1 MALPKSDTEIE
12 SRVPQQTT
20 EDILYGIGRAFAQGL
35 TFGTADEVEAFVRS
49 QFLSGGKSYAEEVAN
64 IREEQRKF
72 SKAHPFVAFGA
83 EVIGSIPSAMAGG
96 AGLARL
102 GITGAGRVAAIESAL
117 YGAGQAEGGVAERVK
132 SAALSGV
139 IGAGAGKALQKATP
153 VVSSAA
159 SQLLRERI
167 PLTVGQRLG
176 GGFKSLEE
184 RLAGFQFIGEPI
196 KRAEQTALDAFNR
209 VAMNKAIAPLGKEVP
224 ANLTGQDAFAYADN
238 LVSDAYGEVLPKLN
252 VTTDPL
258 ETAAV
263 KILEIDDIGLTAEAQ
278 EIFSKKAQALLF
290 NRAEEGVLSGEA
302 LKKAESDLGAE
313 AIRMI
318 TRGTSQEADAG
329 RALYNLQAALR
340 QEAASQNPV
349 AGASLQKV
357 NQAWKQL
364 QPVQKAVVT
373 AASGTGGRFTPSQ
386 LLRGMRGFEAGP
398 RKKKY
403 ARGELPMQPFAQAA
417 QDVMGRT
424 IPESGTAGR
433 MDIMSG
439 VLDPFRL
446 TGRIAGRMAAEAVYG
461 SPVGSAM
468 VTRGLLQAPVA
479 AARQATPMLSATQ
492 AAPMAESLLG
502 VGEARAEPMM
512 QTPESWTEQ
521 RVDRLGRPVTVRFTE
536 GGARSEVIAR

>member
-1 MALPKSDTEIE
+1 MGLPKSDTEME
-12 SRVPQQTT
+12 GRVPQQTT
-20 EDILYGIGRAFAQGL
+20 EDILYGIGRAVAQGL
-35 TFGTADEVEAFVRS
+35 TFGTADEAEAFVRS
-49 QFLSGGKSYAEEVAN
+49 QFVSGGKSYAKEIAK
-64 IREEQRKF
+64 IRQEQAKF
-72 SKAHPFVAFGA
+72 SKAHPYAAFAAEIVGA
-83 EVIGSIPSAMAGG
+83 IPSAMAGG

-102 GITGAGRVAAIESAL
+102 GVTGVGKVAAIESGA
-117 YGAGQAEGGVAERVK
+117 YGAGAAEGGPVERVK
-132 SAALSGV
+132 GAAISAPLGV
-139 IGAGAGKALQKATP
+139 AGAKALQAATP
-153 VVSSAA
+153 VVSQAA
-159 SQLLRERI
+159 SQLLREGI

-196 KRAEQTALDAFNR
+196 KRAEQMALNAFNR
-209 VAMNKAIAPLGKEVP
+209 VAMDKAIAPLGKKVP
-224 ANLTGQDAFAYADN
+224 KNLTGQDAFAYADN
-238 LVSDAYGEVLPKLN
+238 LVSEAYTQVLPKLS

-263 KILEIDDIGLTAEAQ
+263 KILELDDIGLTTEAQ

-290 NRAEEGVLSGEA
+290 NRAEDGVLSGEA

-318 TRGTSQEADAG
+318 ARGSSQEADAG
-329 RALYNLQAALR
+329 RALFNLQSSLR
-340 QEAASQNPV
+340 QEAVSQNPV
-349 AGASLQKV
+349 AGADLQKA

-439 VLDPFRL
+439 ALDPLRL
-446 TGRIAGRMAAEAVYG
+446 TGRIAGRMAAEAAYG
-461 SPVGSAM
+461 SPAGSALL
-468 VTRGLLQAPVA
+468 TRGLLQAPLEG
-479 AARQATPMLSATQ
+479 ARRAVPMLSATQ
-492 AAPMAESLLG
+492 GVPMVEERMSGLLD
-502 VGEARAEPMM
+502 AYYP
-512 QTPESWTEQ
+512 
-521 RVDRLGRPVTVRFTE
+521 
-536 GGARSEVIAR
+536 